1 MQLTHFFYEAA
12 GRPEVM
18 QKKDIVTGS
27 EVCCLCG
34 QPVTQFILRKIAIPE
49 SFTDHDVFRNILG
62 AAICL
67 ACAYTI
73 KSEMAREKSCLVTED
88 HIFIYSTDKTKE
100 KTEIKRS
107 IDPKNPR
114 INFVVLPKGGS
125 ILTVASQDAPLDRP
139 FFLSIQDGQNP
150 KHKLLRTRMNY
161 NGKRHGFFYNRGTK
175 TESEGV
181 MYYVSS
187 AI

>member
-1 MQLTHFFYEAA
+1 MPLTHFFYEAA
-12 GRPEVM
+12 GRPAVM
-18 QKKDIVTGS
+18 PEDVVVGD

-34 QPVTQFILRKIAIPE
+34 QPVTQFLLRGKAIPA
-49 SFTDHDVFRNILG
+49 SFTDHDVFRKLSG
-62 AAICL
+62 TAICL

-88 HIFIYSTDKTKE
+88 RIFVYSADKTKK
-100 KTEIKRS
+100 KTEIERS

-114 INFVVLPKGGS
+114 INLVVLPTGSS

-139 FFLSIQDGQNP
+139 FFLSIQEGQKP
-150 KHKLLRTRMNY
+150 KHKLLRTRVNY
-161 NGKRHGFFYNRGTK
+161 NGKQHGFFYNRGTK
-175 TESEGV
+175 TKNKGE
-181 MYYVSS
+181 MYDVSS